1 MAQRTGSPYLP
12 ARPNAES
19 ECFGVAKAWAIVSL
33 LLGIIGFLI
42 QPIVVGP
49 LALTAGVIAVRMRSR
64 MGWWGIGLG
73 TAQLL
78 YMVTVLSELQ

>member
-1 MAQRTGSPYLP
+1 MAQRTGSAYLP
-12 ARPNAES
+12 ARPEP
-19 ECFGVAKAWAIVSL
+19 ECECSGVAKAWAIVSL

-42 QPIVVGP
+42 QPVVVGP

-78 YMVTVLSELQ
+78 YMVAVLVELE